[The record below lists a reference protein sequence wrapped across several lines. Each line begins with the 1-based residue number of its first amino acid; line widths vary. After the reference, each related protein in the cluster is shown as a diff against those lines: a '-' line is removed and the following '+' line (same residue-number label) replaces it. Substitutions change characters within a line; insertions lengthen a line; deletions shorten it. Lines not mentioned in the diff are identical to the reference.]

1 MVISGVGNLAEGT
14 IGLEQRVF
22 TLDDVTVADF
32 MLFLVVTSVGVGY
45 GVRVIIFGMGLKSVC
60 LNKYTSFFSG
70 TGQVRYRSGSCIPYI
85 AG

>member
-1 MVISGVGNLAEGT
+1 MVISGVGDLAEGT

-60 LNKYTSFFSG
+60 SNKYTSFFPG
-70 TGQVRYRSGSCIPYI
+70 TRCFPYI